1 MLSSW
6 SGSLADI
13 MEARVSAFT
22 VLTQHP
28 YQNISNAANKLIARI
43 SVRIKTERKRELLL
57 DEEREQKFE

>member
-28 YQNISNAANKLIARI
+28 CQNISNAANKLIARI